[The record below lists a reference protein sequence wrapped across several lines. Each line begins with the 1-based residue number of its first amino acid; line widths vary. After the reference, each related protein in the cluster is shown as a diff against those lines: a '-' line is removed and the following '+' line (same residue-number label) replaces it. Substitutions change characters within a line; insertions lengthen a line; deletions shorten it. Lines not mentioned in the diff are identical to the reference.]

1 MLFPFYFFKSGPS
14 DHVMKFVAG
23 KLRKEGQGLYCL
35 VGPRTTIATVP
46 TTDQSVSF
54 NFTELTS
61 DGQQVVVQGE
71 VMVGYLVKEI
81 IERRDFTIDP
91 RTGDYLSEDPERVL
105 EEITHVL
112 QSFVRDGVKQR
123 TLKDSLA
130 ATAEL
135 EEQVLDAALADVDS
149 FKDLGVEVKNLFV
162 TGITPANPDLKKA
175 LEAEKR
181 EEMLAAA
188 DKALADRRKKAA
200 ESDRSLKEYESET
213 AKRLEEERAKLV
225 TERNKNLLAE
235 AEAEAEATRKRLA
248 PYASLAPGMVLALG
262 IKEIAASGRV
272 AQFTFTP
279 EILAAVNAA
288 SRNGAGEKSR
298 G

>member
-1 MLFPFYFFKSGPS
+1 MSFPFYFYKAGPS
-14 DHVMKFVAG
+14 DHAVKFVAG
-23 KLRKEGQGLYCL
+23 NKRKEGKGLYCL
-35 VGPRTTIATVP
+35 VGPRTTIASIP

-71 VMVGYLVKEI
+71 LAVRYLIGEI

-91 RTGDYLSEDPERVL
+91 KSGGYLSEDPESVL
-105 EEITHVL
+105 EEVAHAL
-112 QSFVRDGVKQR
+112 QSFVRSEVKGR

-130 ATAEL
+130 TTAEL
-135 EEQVLDAALADVDS
+135 EEQVLAAIEADAAA
-149 FKDLGVEVKNLFV
+149 FKDLGVEVKSLFV

-181 EEMLAAA
+181 EEMLASA
-188 DKALADRRKKAA
+188 DKALADRRRKAA

-213 AKRLEEERAKLV
+213 AKRLEEERAKIV
-225 TERNKNLLAE
+225 VERNKNLLAE
-235 AEAEAEATRKRLA
+235 ADAEAQATTKRLA
-248 PYASLAPGMVLALG
+248 PYATMAPGMVLALG

-279 EILAAVNAA
+279 EIMAAVNAA
-288 SRNGAGEKSR
+288 SKNGA
-298 G
+298 